1 MKYNEE
7 QFAAAIALYRE
18 WNAKINVISRKDID
32 NIFEHHFL
40 HSLAILEYLGGPIE
54 GTVLDIGTGGG
65 FPGIPLAMACP
76 GARFTLCDSIGK
88 KIKVA
93 SEVASGV
100 GLKNVE
106 FRNCR
111 AEEIRE
117 EFDWVVS
124 RAVTGLENFYPWAKG
139 KYRKGILCLKG
150 GDVESE
156 IFRMCRKFNVDRR
169 RIKVWPINEWLSGDY
184 FEEKFVICMEK

>member
-1 MKYNEE
+1 MKYSEDR
-7 QFAAAIALYRE
+7 FALAISLYKE

-40 HSLAILEYLGGPIE
+40 HSLSILEYIGGPLE

-65 FPGIPLAMACP
+65 FPGIPLAMTCP
-76 GARFTLCDSIGK
+76 DAGFTLCDSIGK
-88 KIKVA
+88 KIRVA

-100 GLKNVE
+100 GLTNVV

-111 AEEIRE
+111 AEEITE

-124 RAVTGLENFYPWAKG
+124 RAVTSLEGFYPLARG
-139 KYRKGILCLKG
+139 KYRKGMICLKG

-156 IFRMCRKFNVDRR
+156 IALMCRKYAVDRR
-169 RIKVWPINEWLSGDY
+169 KVHIWPIAGWLSDEY
-184 FEEKFVICMEK
+184 FKEKFVICVEK